1 MRILALRPSERAPGR
16 GKEGEDSVNR
26 KSFAKGIGLGMAV
39 GSAMGRMLPHGR
51 RRKRSVAKAA
61 RSLSDMV
68 DQLVRS
74 MDK

>member
-1 MRILALRPSERAPGR
+1 
-16 GKEGEDSVNR
+16 
-26 KSFAKGIGLGMAV
+26 MAV